1 MPIKIG
7 LIGKTNTG
15 KTTFFNSATL
25 KTGEISKYPF
35 TTKSPNSGV
44 ANTATLCVHKEL
56 NVQDNP
62 VN

>member
-25 KTGEISKYPF
+25 SSAEI
-35 TTKSPNSGV
+35 
-44 ANTATLCVHKEL
+44 
-56 NVQDNP
+56 
-62 VN
+62 